1 MTSQPISKTTAKP
14 APFWRVLVVGVLA
27 MALLLVSFGHRPLQ
41 AEPQATAY
49 ILAGGDWADLCADGD
64 APHLYGDSCM
74 ACLVAQTAH
83 LAEPYAG
90 FSPVTLAGTAH
101 WNMRDIATPARTAF
115 ATHPARAPPLADRS
129 TIL

>member
-49 ILAGGDWADLCADGD
+49 ILAGGDLADLCADGD

-83 LAEPYAG
+83 LPH
-90 FSPVTLAGTAH
+90 SGTSADPAPSMQTAQ
-101 WNMRDIATPARTAF
+101 WALRDIASPARTAF